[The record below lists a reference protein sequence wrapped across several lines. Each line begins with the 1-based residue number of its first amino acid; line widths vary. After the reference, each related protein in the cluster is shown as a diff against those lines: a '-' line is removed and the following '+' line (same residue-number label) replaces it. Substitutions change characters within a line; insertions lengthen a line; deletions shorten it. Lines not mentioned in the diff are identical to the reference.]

1 MCFPLSASEF
11 HQRPSLCDAHPCRP
25 RPPAGRPADVA
36 TVRSVGDADT
46 HRVVEGPQRLT
57 IHLACIV
64 APETAQAPYLVASRE
79 FLQELAP
86 VGSVVTIRSQ
96 KKDCYGRTV
105 AEMFRNGQSVNLAM
119 VQSGQAFAYLKYL
132 SDCDRGS
139 YLTTEGQA
147 N

>member
-1 MCFPLSASEF
+1 
-11 HQRPSLCDAHPCRP
+11 
-25 RPPAGRPADVA
+25 
-36 TVRSVGDADT
+36 
-46 HRVVEGPQRLT
+46 
-57 IHLACIV
+57 
-64 APETAQAPYLVASRE
+64 LVASRE